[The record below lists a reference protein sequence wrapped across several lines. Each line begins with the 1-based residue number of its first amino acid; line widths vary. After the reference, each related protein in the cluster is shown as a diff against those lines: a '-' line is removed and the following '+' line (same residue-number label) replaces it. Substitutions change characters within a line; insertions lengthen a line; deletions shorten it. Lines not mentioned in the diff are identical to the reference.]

1 MTLMS
6 SKYSCQK
13 NYFEAIFFRISD
25 CAKNVMGYTVSKCH
39 NRISEVEKS
48 RRSQSHFCY
57 NALPN
62 LISQYTIRLVINYRT
77 KSTQDYSFFN
87 LENIITAV
95 KY

>member
-1 MTLMS
+1 VIVRKTLWDIRLVS
-6 SKYSCQK
+6 ATTESRKLK
-13 NYFEAIFFRISD
+13 NRD
-25 CAKNVMGYTVSKCH
+25 
-39 NRISEVEKS
+39 EVEVIS
-48 RRSQSHFCY
+48 Y

>member
-1 MTLMS
+1 VIVRKTLWDIRLVS
-6 SKYSCQK
+6 AITESRKLK
-13 NYFEAIFFRISD
+13 NRD
-25 CAKNVMGYTVSKCH
+25 
-39 NRISEVEKS
+39 EVEVIS
-48 RRSQSHFCY
+48 Y